1 MASINAP
8 PSIDFTNFSYTNL
21 PSPSSI
27 RLLSFIKRPRQL
39 SPPSI
44 LGEPLLECILETVDI
59 NETQDFDLISS
70 TWGNP
75 DSADPGD
82 IDEYGPMH
90 RYPIAID
97 GKLMFLPK
105 NIYEA
110 LKMAHKVDDPV
121 DQRNELFLE
130 TELMTAVENNHR
142 PKVQRLLEQGAHIHA
157 QDCFGKTAIH
167 HAAQLGRFDIINI
180 LLDYGASMKV
190 VDSHGKTPLDYIS
203 YTKPKD
209 WENVEEIAYKM
220 QKTPEKRE
228 LIPVPE
234 IVRVGRPMWIDAI
247 CIDQSNFEER
257 SNHSSMIAQ
266 IYCRAHSVIA
276 WVGVQNDDTKLAPE
290 AISSILRA
298 DSKDVD
304 ETMSEEGPSTTHTG
318 CSYIPSDEERSSI
331 IKLLRRS
338 WFERA
343 DLMHEVAFGRAIT
356 VYCGMDALPFSCIM
370 EFLRREAYSG
380 TFLPSDLQVWSL
392 LGRTG
397 SKKRSS
403 LGSRGSQKRMRR
415 NSIYG

>member
-8 PSIDFTNFSYTNL
+8 PMDFTNSSYTNL
-21 PSPSSI
+21 PSPTSI

-44 LGEPLLECILETVDI
+44 LGEPLVECIIETVNID
-59 NETQDFDLISS
+59 EAPDFDLISS

-82 IDEYGPMH
+82 IDEYEPMH
-90 RYPIAID
+90 LYPVTID

-110 LKMAHKVDDPV
+110 LKMAQKVNDPV
-121 DQRNELFLE
+121 ERRNELFLE

-167 HAAQLGRFDIINI
+167 HAAQLGHFDIINT

-190 VDSHGKTPLDYIS
+190 IDSYDKTPMDYIT

-209 WENVEEIAYKM
+209 WESLEEIAYKM
-220 QKTPEKRE
+220 QKTPEERG
-228 LIPVPE
+228 LVPIPDV
-234 IVRVGRPMWIDAI
+234 IRVGRPMWIDAI
-247 CIDQSNFEER
+247 CIDQSNPEER
-257 SNHSSMIAQ
+257 ANHGSLMAQ
-266 IYCRAHSVIA
+266 IYCRASSIIA
-276 WVGVQNDDTKLAPE
+276 WLGVQSDETKLAPE
-290 AISSILRA
+290 TISSILRA
-298 DSKDVD
+298 DGKDPD
-304 ETMSEEGPSTTHTG
+304 EAMSDGTPSTTNPG
-318 CSYIPSDEERSSI
+318 YSYIPTDEEKSSI
-331 IKLLRRS
+331 IRFLRRS
-338 WFERA
+338 WFEREG
-343 DLMHEVAFGRAIT
+343 LMHEVAFGRAIT
-356 VYCGMDALPFSCIM
+356 VYCGMDALPFSSIM

-392 LGRTG
+392 LGNTG
-397 SKKRSS
+397 SKKRRS
-403 LGSRGSQKRMRR
+403 LELRSRTKRIRR
-415 NSIYG
+415 ASIDG

>member
-8 PSIDFTNFSYTNL
+8 PIDFTNFSCTNL

-59 NETQDFDLISS
+59 NETPDFDLISS

-82 IDEYGPMH
+82 TDEYGPMH
-90 RYPIAID
+90 RYPIAIN

-110 LKMAHKVDDPV
+110 LKMAHKVNDPV
-121 DQRNELFLE
+121 EQRNELLE

-167 HAAQLGRFDIINI
+167 HAAQLGRFDIINV

-190 VDSHGKTPLDYIS
+190 VDSHGKTPLDYIT

-209 WENVEEIAYKM
+209 WESVEEIAYKM
-220 QKTPEKRE
+220 QKTPEERE
-228 LIPVPE
+228 LVPVHE
-234 IVRVGRPMWIDAI
+234 VVRVGRPMWIDAI
-247 CIDQSNFEER
+247 CIDQSNHEER
-257 SNHSSMIAQ
+257 SNHGSLIAQ

-276 WVGVQNDDTKLAPE
+276 WVGVQNDYTKLAPE
-290 AISSILRA
+290 AILSILRA
-298 DSKDVD
+298 DGQDVD
-304 ETMSEEGPSTTHTG
+304 ETMSDETLSGANAG
-318 CSYIPSDEERSSI
+318 CSYIPSDEVKSSI
-331 IKLLRRS
+331 IKFLRRS
-338 WFERA
+338 WFERE
-343 DLMHEVAFGRAIT
+343 DLMNEVAFGRAIT
-356 VYCGMDALPFSCIM
+356 VYCGMDALPFSSIM
-370 EFLRREAYSG
+370 EFLRREAYTG
-380 TFLPSDLQVWSL
+380 TFLPPDLQVWSL
-392 LGRTG
+392 LGSTG

-403 LGSRGSQKRMRR
+403 LGSRSWSKRMRR

>member
-1 MASINAP
+1 MASIDAP
-8 PSIDFTNFSYTNL
+8 PIDFTNFSYTNL

-59 NETQDFDLISS
+59 NETPDFDLISS

-82 IDEYGPMH
+82 TDEYGPMH
-90 RYPIAID
+90 RYPIAIN

-110 LKMAHKVDDPV
+110 LKMAHKVNDPV
-121 DQRNELFLE
+121 EQRNELFLE

-167 HAAQLGRFDIINI
+167 HAAQLGHFDIINI

-190 VDSHGKTPLDYIS
+190 IDSHGKTPMDYIT

-220 QKTPEKRE
+220 QKTPAERE
-228 LIPVPE
+228 LVPIPE
-234 IVRVGRPMWIDAI
+234 AVRVGRPMWIDAI
-247 CIDQSNFEER
+247 CIDQSNSEER
-257 SNHSSMIAQ
+257 SNHGSLIAQ
-266 IYCRAHSVIA
+266 IYCRANSVIA
-276 WVGVQNDDTKLAPE
+276 WVGVQNDNTKLAPE
-290 AISSILRA
+290 AILSILRA
-298 DSKDVD
+298 DGKDVD
-304 ETMSEEGPSTTHTG
+304 ETMSDETLSVANAG
-318 CSYIPSDEERSSI
+318 CSYIPSDEEKSSI
-331 IKLLRRS
+331 IEFLRRS
-338 WFERA
+338 WFERE

-356 VYCGMDALPFSCIM
+356 VYCGMDALLFSSIM
-370 EFLRREAYSG
+370 EFFRRETYSG
-380 TFLPSDLQVWSL
+380 TFLPPDLQVWSL
-392 LGRTG
+392 LGSTG

-403 LGSRGSQKRMRR
+403 LGSRSRRKRMRR
-415 NSIYG
+415 DSISG